1 MGWVLLKKKRFFPT
15 LKQTPINL
23 RQCVSAF
30 KWFFTI
36 NFHMSLFLR
45 SNSSSIKHF
54 RIWPFLVGSKNMIL
68 SMFFSQYH
76 YLTID
81 TYSWL
86 TSKSCNMFSGDI
98 SLLRINFDVFLRTLI
113 DKNLQH
119 LFEVTYLSSLF
130 GWKHEYIGISLSRFN
145 VHTFLWLPSVT

>member
-1 MGWVLLKKKRFFPT
+1 MGWVLWKKTRFFPT
-15 LKQTPINL
+15 LEQTLINS

-76 YLTID
+76 YLTRD

-98 SLLRINFDVFLRTLI
+98 SLLRYFDVFLRTLI

-130 GWKHEYIGISLSRFN
+130 GWKHEYIGPFQRA
-145 VHTFLWLPSVT
+145 HFLWLPSVS

>member
-1 MGWVLLKKKRFFPT
+1 MGWVLLKKNRFFPT

-81 TYSWL
+81 TYLWL

-98 SLLRINFDVFLRTLI
+98 SLLRLLI
-113 DKNLQH
+113 LMFFYAHWLIK
-119 LFEVTYLSSLF
+119 TYSIYLKLHIF
-130 GWKHEYIGISLSRFN
+130 QAYLVENMNI
-145 VHTFLWLPSVT
+145 